1 LCTNDQLTEAQ
12 EIVHLYSPFES
23 IPVSSI
29 TSQGIDELRSG
40 IMTMLHGPP
49 IKISV
54 IPPDD
59 DGGMGLVELVARVHR
74 EALVIEVKIDS
85 KSTRI
90 YGWMGKANIA
100 RLTKDHPGQIQI
112 SI

>member
-1 LCTNDQLTEAQ
+1 
-12 EIVHLYSPFES
+12 
-23 IPVSSI
+23 
-29 TSQGIDELRSG
+29 
-40 IMTMLHGPP
+40 MTMLHGPP

-59 DGGMGLVELVARVHR
+59 DEGMGLVKLVARVHR
-74 EALVIEVKIDS
+74 EALVIEVKTDS

-100 RLTKDHPGQIQI
+100 RLIKDHPSQIQI